1 MQSCADRRAADAEL
15 RRQLAFGRQ
24 TVARAEL
31 SAFDERRDVPDDM
44 VGSVAGQIGGQIG
57 R

>member
-1 MQSCADRRAADAEL
+1 VQSCADSRTADAEL

-24 TVARAEL
+24 AIARTEL
-31 SAFDERRDVPDDM
+31 SAFDERRDVPDDL
-44 VGSVAGQIGGQIG
+44 VGSVT

>member
-1 MQSCADRRAADAEL
+1 MQSGADRRAADAEL

-24 TVARAEL
+24 TVAWAKL
-31 SAFDERRDVPDDM
+31 SAFDERRDVPDDL
-44 VGSVAGQIGGQIG
+44 VGSVAGEIGGQIG